1 MKYTAP
7 NDLPL
12 LEALAL
18 LSPKSSKNTLRS
30 WIKEGRV
37 KVNELMAKNASLI
50 VLKDQVVSVGQRK
63 KIIAPGIPILYE
75 DDDLVIV
82 DKPTGLLS
90 VATAFEKG
98 ETLHALLKAHFRPR
112 KVFVVH
118 RLDQDTSGV
127 IVFALNQ
134 KTFERLKELF
144 EAHEIER
151 SYTAVIEGQ
160 FLSASGTWQSYQYE
174 DKQYHVHETED
185 ETRGRVAIT
194 HYHTVATTKRYSWLT
209 LAIGNRA
216 QKPNPRPLPICRS
229 SRCWGQEVRSADE
242 SPKTVMPPCASP
254 CLSTPLLQ
262 KITSLRISRSRRILP
277 THAISASIRSRTCTK
292 SLLDR
297 IFRPDGN
304 HNRHIFRHYRL
315 CTMGIFK
322 T

>member
-82 DKPTGLLS
+82 DKPAGLLS

-112 KVFVVH
+112 KVFVIH
-118 RLDQDTSGV
+118 RLDQETSGV

-194 HYHTVATTKRYSWLT
+194 HYHTVATTKRYSWLLLQLET
-209 LAIGNRA
+209 GRKTKSVSIASLPVI
-216 QKPNPRPLPICRS
+216 PLLETRS
-229 SRCWGQEVRSADE
+229 TRSADE
-242 SPKTVMPPCASP
+242 SP
-254 CLSTPLLQ
+254 
-262 KITSLRISRSRRILP
+262 
-277 THAISASIRSRTCTK
+277 
-292 SLLDR
+292 
-297 IFRPDGN
+297 
-304 HNRHIFRHYRL
+304 
-315 CTMGIFK
+315 
-322 T
+322 